1 MTNINYVFSLQE
13 ININSYIDAIIL
25 DPFDGNKIV
34 FTTNYES
41 LHARNEASLSLSS
54 SLVLT
59 NYELFVEIL
68 RADKI
73 TKIAPDL
80 FANLI
85 SSKQKRLQ

>member
-1 MTNINYVFSLQE
+1 
-13 ININSYIDAIIL
+13 
-25 DPFDGNKIV
+25 
-34 FTTNYES
+34 
-41 LHARNEASLSLSS
+41 
-54 SLVLT
+54 VLT

-85 SSKQKRLQ
+85 SSKQENAAIIRTQTYSTFYDHTTNPGEIKDDHLLIFV

>member
-1 MTNINYVFSLQE
+1 M
-13 ININSYIDAIIL
+13 NSKSHIDAIIL
-25 DPFDGNKIV
+25 DPFDSNKIV

-41 LHARNEASLSLSS
+41 LHARNEAFLSLSS

-68 RADKI
+68 RADKM

-85 SSKQKRLQ
+85 SSEQKRLQ